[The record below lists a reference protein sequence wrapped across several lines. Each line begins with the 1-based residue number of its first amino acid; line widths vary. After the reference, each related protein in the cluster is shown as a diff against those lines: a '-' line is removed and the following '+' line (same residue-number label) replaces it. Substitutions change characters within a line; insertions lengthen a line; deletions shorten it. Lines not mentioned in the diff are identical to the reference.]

1 MGNETGT
8 APAPVTEIP
17 AFRDDQGNL
26 VPLKAANFPKTKEG
40 KLAHFRYKAEFFRD
54 LAKEFDNKALGI
66 EKAGDPAFQRERKIE
81 RMKKQL
87 AKLEAE
93 AAAGN

>member
-1 MGNETGT
+1 MTDQA

-17 AFRDDQGNL
+17 TFRDDKGI
-26 VPLKAANFPKTKEG
+26 LKSLKPKDFPKTKEG
-40 KLAHFRYKAEFFRD
+40 RLANFRYKAEFFRE

-81 RMKKQL
+81 KMRKML

-93 AAAGN
+93 AAEA